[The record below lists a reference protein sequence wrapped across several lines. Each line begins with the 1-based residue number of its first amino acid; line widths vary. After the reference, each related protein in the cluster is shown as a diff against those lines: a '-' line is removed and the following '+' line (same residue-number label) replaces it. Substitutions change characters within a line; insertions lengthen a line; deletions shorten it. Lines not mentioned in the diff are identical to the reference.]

1 MGTLLLLIPG
11 DGLCPGTQLPG
22 QQREQRGRRRFCCVM
37 NCSEQEPAIFIGH
50 DQIANS
56 ESSLMPGSGSRR
68 PPSPAPHPELL
79 LIQGTFD
86 SERVGRPTS
95 PTPQHTNPFSSLQQ
109 GEGRHFPP
117 ADCQSSLPIP
127 ARYYRAAGSR
137 YKSHLCAC
145 SRPGRLGRGLRGS
158 LGDVEPWKS

>member
-11 DGLCPGTQLPG
+11 VGLCPGTQLPG
-22 QQREQRGRRRFCCVM
+22 QQREQRGGRRFCCVM

-56 ESSLMPGSGSRR
+56 ESLMPGSGSRR

-117 ADCQSSLPIP
+117 AGCQSSLPIP